1 MPESK
6 KALHRYKILNG
17 LLKNSFGHTIKE
29 LTTKVN
35 EEMGKMESEGK
46 ANYTVTDR
54 MIRIDLQNMMDI
66 FPVSI
71 VKKGNKFFY
80 EDAEDSIDN
89 INLHERDKI
98 AIDFAIDVFTRF
110 KGIPLYEKFSDV
122 ITRVIASSLLR
133 KVNTSDSKK
142 YIHLSDTPAC
152 SGVEWIE
159 QVYQSIIEKKAI
171 TIKYKSFEEKI
182 SVKVISPYLLKEY
195 RNNWYLIANLHN
207 SRTGNILMY
216 KLGRI
221 IEIQL
226 ANENYTEDPTFDG
239 NKYLKYT
246 LGVFHRHGEE
256 PIDVKC
262 RIRGKHMIRLFSED
276 KIHPTQRIENISEEE
291 CLLSFTVFDSPELET
306 FIMGYAHC
314 LEVISPLP
322 LRNKII
328 ELLDTSFKNYKK

>member
-1 MPESK
+1 
-6 KALHRYKILNG
+6 
-17 LLKNSFGHTIKE
+17 
-29 LTTKVN
+29 
-35 EEMGKMESEGK
+35 ME
-46 ANYTVTDR
+46 
-54 MIRIDLQNMMDI
+54 I
-66 FPVSI
+66 FPVNI
-71 VKKGNKFFY
+71 VKSGNKFFY
-80 EDAEDSIDN
+80 EDSDDSIDQIN
-89 INLHERDKI
+89 IHAEDRTAINL
-98 AIDFAIDVFTRF
+98 ALDVFARF
-110 KGIPLYEKFSDV
+110 KGTPLYEKFSDV
-122 ITRVIASSLLR
+122 ITRVITSSLLR
-133 KVNTSDSKK
+133 RVNTNDSNK
-142 YIHLSDTPAC
+142 YIHLAETHAH

-159 QVYQSIIEKKAI
+159 QIYQSIVDKKAI
-171 TIKYKSFEEKI
+171 IIKYKSFGDKS
-182 SVKVISPYLLKEY
+182 SVKVVSPYLLKEY
-195 RNNWYLIANLHN
+195 RNNWYMIASLHDSKDENVLI
-207 SRTGNILMY
+207 Y

-221 IEIQL
+221 SEIQA
-226 ANENYTEDPTFDG
+226 ANEKYMEDPTFDG

-246 LGVFHRHGEE
+246 LGVFHKHGEE